1 MSGSAERAG
10 RRAED
15 SDALDHMVR
24 VGLVAY
30 GLVHLMLAWL
40 ALQLAFGHREG
51 ETTTKGALAE
61 LAEKPFGHVLVW
73 AVAVGMFLLVLWRLL
88 EAVFGNRDEDG
99 GDRAKAVVVSV
110 AKAVIYGVLG
120 VSAVKV
126 AVGGGGSS
134 GSSGGSG
141 GSQGMTAKLLGLPA
155 GPWIV
160 GLVGLA
166 VIGYGGALA
175 WRGWSEKFAE
185 HLDVEGRTGTS
196 GKAFMGFGKV
206 GYIAKGVSLALVGG
220 LFCWAGLTHDPDKSG
235 GLDQALRTVLE
246 QPFGQVLLALIA
258 IGIGCYGLFCFA
270 RAKHLSR

>member
-1 MSGSAERAG
+1 MDDTAQDIGG
-10 RRAED
+10 RAEQ
-15 SDALDHMVR
+15 STALDHMVR

-40 ALQLAFGHREG
+40 ALQLALGHREG
-51 ETTTKGALAE
+51 KTTTKGALAE
-61 LAEKPFGHVLVW
+61 LAEQPFGHLLVW
-73 AVAVGMFLLVLWRLL
+73 AVAVGMFLLVLWRVL
-88 EAVFGNRDEDG
+88 EAAFGNRDEDG
-99 GDRAKAVVVSV
+99 SDRAKAAVVSV
-110 AKAVIYGVLG
+110 TKAVIYGVLG

-126 AVGGGGSS
+126 ATGGGA
-134 GSSGGSG
+134 GGSG

-166 VIGYGGALA
+166 VIGYGGFLA

-185 HLDVEGRTGTS
+185 HLDAEGRTGTS

-220 LFCWAGLTHDPDKSG
+220 LFCWAALTHDPEKSG
-235 GLDQALRTVLE
+235 GLDQALRTLLE
-246 QPFGQVLLALIA
+246 QPFGRVLLVLIA